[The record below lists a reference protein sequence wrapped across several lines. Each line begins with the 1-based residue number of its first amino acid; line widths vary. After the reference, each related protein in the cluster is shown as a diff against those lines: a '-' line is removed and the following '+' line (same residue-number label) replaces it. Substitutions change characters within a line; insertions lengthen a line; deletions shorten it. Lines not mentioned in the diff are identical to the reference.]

1 MGWGVVVLSE
11 PAIDHDLC
19 LPGGCEPFGIEN
31 LAAER
36 SIEPFVVPVLPG
48 WTRVDPDR
56 VPLQG
61 A

>member
-1 MGWGVVVLSE
+1 MGSGVVVLSE

-48 WTRVDPDR
+48 
-56 VPLQG
+56 
-61 A
+61 